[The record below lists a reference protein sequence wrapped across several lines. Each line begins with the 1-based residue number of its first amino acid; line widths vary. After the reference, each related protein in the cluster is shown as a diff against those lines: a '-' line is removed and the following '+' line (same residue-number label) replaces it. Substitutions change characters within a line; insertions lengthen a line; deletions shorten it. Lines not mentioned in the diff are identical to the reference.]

1 MSVERMKLLSITGKS
16 DIMNNFIIEYIINS
30 GLQLEDAIK
39 VYEKSWKLTY
49 FEYNTKPRE
58 ILKNTEKLM
67 EKLGIKYSKEC
78 TSKIKIKHSID
89 EIEEKINNINNL
101 IESITNNVVTK
112 QQEITKMEENQKIF
126 QKLTKLNINLEK
138 LYNLK
143 YMRFRYGKLSKENYE
158 SIENEID
165 NMNCIMYKLDENKD
179 NVWIIYFTTDEYSA
193 EVDSFFNVLKFERI
207 WIDRNFSGTPK
218 NILKQL
224 EDGIVDNNN
233 FIENDRNKLEAEIR
247 KNEPVLLQI
256 YRELQLYLKIE
267 FVKKYLAHDKNGDFY
282 LIRMD
287 SKRRVG
293 GNASNAKERKEN

>member
-1 MSVERMKLLSITGKS
+1 
-16 DIMNNFIIEYIINS
+16 
-30 GLQLEDAIK
+30 
-39 VYEKSWKLTY
+39 
-49 FEYNTKPRE
+49 
-58 ILKNTEKLM
+58 
-67 EKLGIKYSKEC
+67 
-78 TSKIKIKHSID
+78 
-89 EIEEKINNINNL
+89 
-101 IESITNNVVTK
+101 
-112 QQEITKMEENQKIF
+112 
-126 QKLTKLNINLEK
+126 
-138 LYNLK
+138 
-143 YMRFRYGKLSKENYE
+143 
-158 SIENEID
+158 
-165 NMNCIMYKLDENKD
+165 MNCIMYKLDENEE

-224 EDGIVDNNN
+224 ENSIIENNN
-233 FIENDRNKLEAEIR
+233 SIENERNHLEIEIK

-293 GNASNAKERKEN
+293 YNGSKIRKRKEN